1 MFVQMY
7 KDEFKF
13 CCQFRRFPWTSHED
27 VPCTSLADCS
37 IMTCQWC
44 AGQEQDSGPLHPR
57 VISTVS
63 RTVAWDY
70 WQRNSP
76 KELIIYPHT
85 WPWNTTVNLND
96 LCETWRMVSLLYWW
110 HHSNQMD
117 ENGVMY
123 LDFPNQAIMTWL
135 AHSVRSVSVNMWL
148 IQWVMSSSKCDPFGR
163 KCHRQTVT
171 SSVGNTVRLWPVQWE
186 MSSSNCCFQV

>member
-1 MFVQMY
+1 MRWSGAGFRTIASKSY
-7 KDEFKF
+7 KYCQQDCCLGLLAEKF
-13 CCQFRRFPWTSHED
+13 TK
-27 VPCTSLADCS
+27 
-37 IMTCQWC
+37 
-44 AGQEQDSGPLHPR
+44 G
-57 VISTVS
+57 
-63 RTVAWDY
+63 
-70 WQRNSP
+70 
-76 KELIIYPHT
+76 IIYPHT
-85 WPWNTTVNLND
+85 WPWNMTVNLND